1 METTNDLQMDA
12 TELLFDANAAVAGI
26 LKNSKLRMH
35 YIKLVVMNNIMR
47 AFVHL
52 YKLDEKYITAQKE
65 LLRVLTETE
74 VRKDR
79 TWFKQD
85 KETLVKSHT
94 LYCELMESISNEE
107 LFELMQFVEQNQFSN
122 DYIVTKQKSWKR
134 LKTEVNRLLSL

>member
-1 METTNDLQMDA
+1 METTNDLRLDA
-12 TELLFDANAAVAGI
+12 TELLFDANAAVTGI
-26 LKNSKLRMH
+26 LKNSKLRTH

-52 YKLDEKYITAQKE
+52 YKLDEKYMTAQKE

-74 VRKDR
+74 ARKDR

-94 LYCELMESISNEE
+94 LYCELMESISNED
-107 LFELMQFVEQNQFSN
+107 LFELMQFVEFSQNTGS
-122 DYIVTKQKSWKR
+122 YLVTRHKS
-134 LKTEVNRLLSL
+134 

>member
-1 METTNDLQMDA
+1 METTNDLRMDA
-12 TELLFDANAAVAGI
+12 TELLFDANAAVTGI
-26 LKNSKLRMH
+26 LKNSKLRTH

-52 YKLDEKYITAQKE
+52 YKLDEKYMTAQKE

-74 VRKDR
+74 ARKDR

-94 LYCELMESISNEE
+94 LYCELMESISNED
-107 LFELMQFVEQNQFSN
+107 LFELMQFVEFSQNTGS
-122 DYIVTKQKSWKR
+122 YLVTRHKS
-134 LKTEVNRLLSL
+134 

>member
-1 METTNDLQMDA
+1 METTNDLRMDA
-12 TELLFDANAAVAGI
+12 TELLFDANSAVTGI
-26 LKNSKLRMH
+26 LKNSKLRTH

-52 YKLDEKYITAQKE
+52 YKLDEKYMTAQKE

-74 VRKDR
+74 ARKDR

-94 LYCELMESISNEE
+94 LYCELMESISNED
-107 LFELMQFVEQNQFSN
+107 LFELMQFVEFSQNTGS
-122 DYIVTKQKSWKR
+122 YLVTRHKS
-134 LKTEVNRLLSL
+134 

>member
-1 METTNDLQMDA
+1 MESISDQKMDA
-12 TELLFDANAAVAGI
+12 TELLFDANTAVAGI

-52 YKLDEKYITAQKE
+52 YKLDEKYTTAQKE

-74 VRKDR
+74 ARKDR

-94 LYCELMESISNEE
+94 LYCELMESISNED
-107 LFELMQFVEQNQFSN
+107 LFELMQFVEYSQNSGS
-122 DYIVTKQKSWKR
+122 YLVTRHK
-134 LKTEVNRLLSL
+134 